1 MSNLPRRARLLL
13 VSVYVL
19 AAAVVVWAV
28 FYSHPTPV
36 APLWELVTLAA
47 LAVIAGGNKV
57 QVIGRDKEQ
66 ENGSLTLGF
75 AIIIASMLRGGP
87 LAAVVIGCLSCLSS
101 CLYPK
106 RQPHLQVSYNLALTA
121 VQWSVAGVVYV
132 WLNRGG
138 LAVHPVH
145 TLPAA
150 ALAGFVFFLINS
162 AGVTGIISLCR
173 GENPFPLW
181 KRTVIGTGPTYL
193 VGATIIALAIVVFRG
208 DIGLVLLVGAPM
220 AFLAY
225 HTYAVN
231 SQLAEERQRRI
242 EELQRS
248 SAEIDSL
255 NQRLQRAMAETH
267 HRVKNNLQV
276 VSGLIELLIM
286 DGGPNI
292 SENELRRL
300 SQHVQSLAVLH
311 DMLTQ
316 QARLDGEVDSLST
329 KDALDRLIPVL
340 RSVTG
345 ARPLKYYCDDTVL
358 PISHGTSLAVLLN
371 ELVSNAVKH
380 GGGSIDVSLAVV
392 NDQARLVVDDDGP
405 GFPPNFVYGS
415 DAHTG
420 LELVE
425 NVSRYDLHG
434 EPTYENRPGGGARVV
449 VTFPLRQEEDLV
461 A

>member
-1 MSNLPRRARLLL
+1 MNNLPYRAKLLL

-19 AAAVVVWAV
+19 AAGVAVWAAL
-28 FYSHPTPV
+28 YDHPAPD
-36 APLWELVTLAA
+36 APLWELVTLAV
-47 LAVIAGGNKV
+47 LAIIAGGNKI
-57 QVIGRDKEQ
+57 QVIGRDKAH

-75 AIIIASMLRGGP
+75 AIIIASMLRAGP
-87 LAAVVIGCLSCLSS
+87 LAAVAIGCLSCLSS
-101 CLYPK
+101 CLFPK
-106 RQPHLQVSYNLALTA
+106 RQPFLQVSYNLALTA
-121 VQWSVAGVVYV
+121 VQWWAAGLVYI
-132 WLNRGG
+132 WLNMGE
-138 LAVHPVH
+138 LAVEAVH

-150 ALAGFVFFLINS
+150 ALAGLTFFLINS

-173 GENPFPLW
+173 DVNPLPLW
-181 KRTVIGTGPTYL
+181 KETVFGTGPVYL

-208 DIGLVLLVGAPM
+208 DLGLVLLVGAPM

-242 EELQRS
+242 EVLQRS
-248 SAEIDSL
+248 SAEINSL
-255 NQRLQRAMAETH
+255 NERLQRAMAETH

-286 DGGPNI
+286 DGAQNI

-300 SQHVQSLAVLH
+300 NQHVRSLAVLH
-311 DMLTQ
+311 DILTQ
-316 QARLDGEVDSLST
+316 QARTDGHVDSLST
-329 KDALDRLIPVL
+329 KDALDRLVPLL

-345 ARPLKYYCDDTVL
+345 SRPLTYFVDDTIL

-380 GGGSIDVSLAVV
+380 GGGSIDISLAVV
-392 NDQARLVVDDDGP
+392 DDQARLEVADDGP
-405 GFPPNFVYGS
+405 GFPADFAYGN
-415 DAHTG
+415 ATHTG

-434 EPTYENRPGGGARVV
+434 EPRYENRPEGGARVV
-449 VTFPLRQEEDLV
+449 VTFPLRPEEELV